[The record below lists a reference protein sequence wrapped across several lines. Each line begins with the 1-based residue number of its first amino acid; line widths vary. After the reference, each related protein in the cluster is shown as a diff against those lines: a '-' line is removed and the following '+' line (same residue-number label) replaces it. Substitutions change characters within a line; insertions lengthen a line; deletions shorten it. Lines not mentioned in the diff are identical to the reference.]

1 MLTIVLVNGG
11 SKCGYIILNAF
22 SALLSFSQDIYL
34 MAWRSGLAHTCEAS
48 WRFGN
53 EAEGGSWLPF
63 VPIMHWAWARCSARN
78 LSWSSSQ
85 TLALLLLTIVKTVK
99 LKPRVPNSLAQ
110 GSISQMRPRWNSDSS
125 HSEFKFSACF
135 LFFSPL
141 QTFKKIEV
149 KFTQHTIN
157 CLKYMIHCITTTPL
171 YFKTF
176 SSSQK
181 NNSDTFNNHF
191 SFLPA
196 H

>member
-11 SKCGYIILNAF
+11 SKCGYIILNAC

-48 WRFGN
+48 RRFGN

-135 LFFSPL
+135 LFF
-141 QTFKKIEV
+141 
-149 KFTQHTIN
+149 
-157 CLKYMIHCITTTPL
+157 PL
-171 YFKTF
+171 YKHLR
-176 SSSQK
+176 K
-181 NNSDTFNNHF
+181 
-191 SFLPA
+191 LR
-196 H
+196 